1 MEAEYVTACEES
13 KEAVWLRKF
22 LKYLKVVPNVDEP
35 MTLYCDNS
43 GAVANSKEPRCHCC
57 RTKKDND

>member
-1 MEAEYVTACEES
+1 MEAEYVAAFEAS

-22 LKYLKVVPNVDEP
+22 LKYLEVVPNVDEP

-43 GAVANSKEPRCHCC
+43 GAVVN
-57 RTKKDND
+57 